1 MVWMVNPVKLRR
13 QVAASG
19 TGDGPPKK
27 PVLLPYRMG
36 SAAAA
41 SPRFRPVTPKR
52 NLSSFCFQWLAERR
66 FGVEPTST
74 LLWRRQEGVRS
85 RQFTC
90 NPQHLSP
97 VPTRSPVAVE
107 ESAAR
112 KPEVAARG
120 LPGVGLRESG
130 VGEGRSRGAGG
141 NWGEMLRIAGKLA
154 GPNSLLPPPQ

>member
-97 VPTRSPVAVE
+97 VPTRSARASFTHSGFPQPH
-107 ESAAR
+107 SR
-112 KPEVAARG
+112 KPARG
-120 LPGVGLRESG
+120 YFRLPRCGFFNCDWRALLFFRLGLLIMK
-130 VGEGRSRGAGG
+130 V
-141 NWGEMLRIAGKLA
+141 
-154 GPNSLLPPPQ
+154 PLPWYSAL